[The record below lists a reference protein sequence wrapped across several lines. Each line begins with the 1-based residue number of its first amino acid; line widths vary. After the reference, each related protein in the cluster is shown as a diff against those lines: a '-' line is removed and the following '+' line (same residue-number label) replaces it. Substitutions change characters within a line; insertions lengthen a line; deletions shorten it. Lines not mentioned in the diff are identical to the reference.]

1 MTSKIK
7 PRLITTEKYPEA
19 DKISGKYYEKYDT
32 VLYNFLTNIVELYPY
47 IVISYPYVFTGS
59 HNISWISNTNIN
71 KYITLKYT
79 PAVPKFFYTYNEIYE
94 KYLVKYQH
102 LHNHTNKFKSIL
114 NIGLEHGFIELL
126 NYLKLLKPDTNIN
139 FIGKLNSTNAFEN
152 YIKTDS
158 VLSTYKNIN
167 YDATLNNNLYDLL
180 LTSYKVDTIIFNYNT
195 GISGFNFN
203 FAFSQT
209 IGNFVSMLLALKS
222 LTKGGIFICH
232 IYAIINK
239 SNADVF
245 VILKQYF
252 DTADLYFPE
261 CANSYFSSGT
271 WAIFTGFKG
280 IPDDELQNLF
290 QILDHIKTIYPN
302 GLNDVNIYDEYIR
315 KKCWVV
321 KAINNDL
328 PHIYIN
334 GYLEYVDTQ
343 PVYDYIREFNEKAYL
358 RKFIFARDIYN
369 LYRTSTEAKK
379 YPNTYLLPT
388 YEQSLASIKYL
399 KKWKF
404 EFSVS
409 NILGTEP
416 RLKDLFYKSIFENP
430 QLLKSAK
437 VYTYLVKT
445 DYLNM
450 KMIDAE
456 FTKRGNWVKYNPK
469 IHKRLDFFYI
479 DGLHIADESLYN
491 TKSVLKNII
500 GDARKNITVK
510 YNLYD
515 NLITIPGAESF
526 LPKTIKFDIKD
537 KPLSYLNTFKT
548 YFKNGRP
555 MICKIGT
562 MGEGLN
568 IITTNKFEE
577 FYKFMEHFYDVLRK
591 HPNKQFNKWILQ
603 EYIDNPYL
611 IDKRKFHV
619 RLHLIYQPGDKPSY
633 YIHNSYLALADEPYK
648 HGDWENKA
656 IHDTHFHGRHG
667 ISWPDDFY
675 VSTEQKNHIY
685 KQYDF
690 ICSCIVNSI
699 GGQCYED
706 AANCFQMFGLDLMIT
721 DDLTVKLIEVNG
733 KIGIK
738 YHLAYQTKLFQ
749 GILKLVVD
757 EYFPPL
763 NTQIMPGNFFLI
775 PKLDVLLTHMGRKNT
790 LKKTKS
796 IQAAN
801 NTKKTNARDS
811 NKK

>member
-1 MTSKIK
+1 MTSKHK
-7 PRLITTEKYPEA
+7 PRLITTEKYPAA
-19 DKISGKYYEKYDT
+19 DEISGKYYEKYDT

-59 HNISWISNTNIN
+59 HNLSWLDNSNLN
-71 KYITLKYT
+71 KYITFKYT
-79 PAVPKFFYTYNEIYE
+79 PSIPNYFYAYNEIY
-94 KYLVKYQH
+94 KSLLQQ
-102 LHNHTNKFKSIL
+102 HNHRFKNIL

-126 NYLKLLKPDTNIN
+126 NYLKLLKQDTKIN
-139 FIGKLNSTNAFEN
+139 FIGTIKSINAFANYLKSESILSTNN
-152 YIKTDS
+152 NIKYEHIIPK
-158 VLSTYKNIN
+158 VI
-167 YDATLNNNLYDLL
+167 YDILIPNHTA
-180 LTSYKVDTIIFNYNT
+180 DTIIFNHPA
-195 GISGFNFN
+195 GIGGFNFN
-203 FAFSQT
+203 FAFIQIT
-209 IGNFVSMLLALKS
+209 INFVGMLLALKS
-222 LTKGGIFICH
+222 LTKNGVFIFH
-232 IYAIINK
+232 MYAIINK
-239 SNADVF
+239 SSADIF
-245 VILKQYF
+245 LILKQYF
-252 DTADLYFPE
+252 QTANLYFPE
-261 CANSYFSSGT
+261 CANSYFASGT

-280 IPDDELQNLF
+280 IPDNELQNLF
-290 QILDHIKTIYPN
+290 QILEQIKTIYPN
-302 GLNDVNIYDEYIR
+302 GLNDVNIYDEYVR

-334 GYLEYVDTQ
+334 GYLDYEDTHH
-343 PVYDYIREFNEKAYL
+343 VYDYISEFNEKTYL
-358 RKFIFARDIYN
+358 RKFKFANEIYN
-369 LYRTSTEAKK
+369 LWHVNNGTAK

-388 YEQSLASIKYL
+388 YEQSLASVNYL
-399 KKWKF
+399 QKWKF

-409 NILGTEP
+409 NVLGTEP
-416 RLKDLFYKSIFENP
+416 RLKDLFFKSIFDNP
-430 QLLKSAK
+430 QLLKSTK
-437 VYTYLVKT
+437 IYTYLVKT

-456 FTKRGNWVKYNPK
+456 FTKRGNWIKYNPK
-469 IHKRLDFFYI
+469 KHKKVDFFYI
-479 DGLHIADESLYN
+479 DGLHISDERFYN

-500 GDARKNITVK
+500 GDNRKAVTVK

-515 NLITIPGAESF
+515 NLITIPGAENF

-537 KPLSYLNTFKT
+537 KPISYLNTFKQ

-555 MICKIGT
+555 MICKIGN
-562 MGEGLN
+562 MGEGQH

-577 FYKFMEHFYDVLRK
+577 FYRFMEHFYDILRK

-699 GGQCYED
+699 DGQCYED
-706 AANCFQMFGLDLMIT
+706 ADNCFQMFGMDLMIT
-721 DDLTVKLIEVNG
+721 DDLTVKLIEVNA
-733 KIGIK
+733 KIGIR
-738 YHLAYQTKLFQ
+738 YNIGYQTKLFQ

-757 EYFPPL
+757 EYFPP
-763 NTQIMPGNFFLI
+763 NNKQIMPGNFFLI
-775 PKLDVLLTHMGRKNT
+775 PKLDVLLTHMGRKTT
-790 LKKTKS
+790 LKKIKT
-796 IQAAN
+796 IHTTT
-801 NTKKTNARDS
+801 NTKTQ
-811 NKK
+811 KKRP